1 MIAPAHLSVR
11 RNGVGSMPI
20 VDFRLRPPAPGFLET
35 KIYAN
40 AVNRDRYT
48 RRLGF
53 EPAPSAQRQSM
64 ELLIDE
70 MRAAGITRGVVVGR
84 TTATLGSVPN
94 ADVAAVVAQHPQ
106 LFVGVGSADTTD
118 RRRAVEMIEEC
129 RRLGLPMV
137 NLEPGV
143 MDPPMRVDDRR
154 LYPIYAHC
162 EDTGM
167 PLVIM
172 AGGGAGPDITYTA
185 PAHLDRMLTDFPK
198 LTVVCSHGGWPWV
211 QETVSVAFRRPNLF
225 LCPDMYLI
233 GLPGMDDYL
242 RAANSF
248 LSEQLLF
255 GTAYPFCPLQD
266 YVQRFMD
273 LDIKPDARER
283 ILWRNANA
291 LLGLGL
297 A

>member
-1 MIAPAHLSVR
+1 
-11 RNGVGSMPI
+11 MPI
-20 VDFRLRPPAPGFLET
+20 VDFRLRPPSRGFLAT

-40 AVNRDRYT
+40 AANRDRYT

-53 EPAPSAQRQSM
+53 EPAASVQAQSM
-64 ELLIDE
+64 PLLLQE
-70 MRAAGITRGVVVGR
+70 MDAAGITRGIVVGR

-94 ADVAAVVAQHPQ
+94 EDVAAIVAENAGR
-106 LFVGVGSADTTD
+106 FIGIGSADTTD
-118 RRRAVEMIEEC
+118 RRRAVAMIEEC
-129 RRLGLPMV
+129 RRLGLAMV

-143 MDPPMRVDDRR
+143 MEPPLHADDRR

-185 PAHLDRMLTDFPK
+185 PAHMDRMLADFPK
-198 LTVVCSHGGWPWV
+198 LTVICSHGGWPWV
-211 QETVSVAFRRPNLF
+211 QEMVSVAFRRPNLY

-233 GLPGMDDYL
+233 DLPGMDDYL

-248 LSEQLLF
+248 LAEQLLF
-255 GTAYPFCPLQD
+255 GTAYPFCPLGP
-266 YVQRFMD
+266 YVERFMQ
-273 LDIKPDARER
+273 LDIKVPAREM
-283 ILWRNANA
+283 ILWRNADR
-291 LLGLGL
+291 LLDLSL

>member
-1 MIAPAHLSVR
+1 
-11 RNGVGSMPI
+11 MPI
-20 VDFRLRPPAPGFLET
+20 VDFRLRPPSRGFLAT

-40 AVNRDRYT
+40 AANRDRYT

-53 EPAPSAQRQSM
+53 EPAASVQAQSM
-64 ELLIDE
+64 PLLLRE
-70 MRAAGITRGVVVGR
+70 MDAAGITRGVVVGR

-94 ADVAAVVAQHPQ
+94 EDVATIVAENSGR
-106 LFVGVGSADTTD
+106 FVGIGSADTTD
-118 RRRAVEMIEEC
+118 RRRAVAMIEEC
-129 RRLGLPMV
+129 RRLGLAMV

-143 MDPPMRVDDRR
+143 MDPPLHADDRR

-172 AGGGAGPDITYTA
+172 GGGGAGPDISYTA
-185 PAHLDRMLTDFPK
+185 PAHMDRMLADFPK
-198 LTVVCSHGGWPWV
+198 LTVICSHGGWPWV
-211 QETVSVAFRRPNLF
+211 QEMVSIAFRRPNLY

-233 GLPGMDDYL
+233 DLPGMDDYL

-248 LSEQLLF
+248 LAEQLLF
-255 GTAYPFCPLQD
+255 GTAYPFCPLEP
-266 YVQRFMD
+266 YVARFMQ
-273 LDIKPDARER
+273 LDIRSSAREMM
-283 ILWRNANA
+283 LWRNADR

-297 A
+297 G

>member
-1 MIAPAHLSVR
+1 
-11 RNGVGSMPI
+11 MPI
-20 VDFRLRPPAPGFLET
+20 VDFRLRPPARGFLAT

-40 AVNRDRYT
+40 AANRDRYT

-53 EPAPSAQRQSM
+53 APAPSVQAQSM
-64 ELLIDE
+64 DLLLAE
-70 MRAAGITRGVVVGR
+70 MDAAGITRGVVVGR

-94 ADVAAVVAQHPQ
+94 ADVAAIVAEHPGR
-106 LFVGVGSADTTD
+106 FVGIGSADTTN
-118 RRRAVEMIEEC
+118 RHRAVEMIEDC
-129 RRLGLPMV
+129 RRLGLAMV

-143 MDPPMRVDDRR
+143 MDPPLHADDRR

-162 EDTGM
+162 EDSGM

-185 PAHLDRMLTDFPK
+185 PAHMDRMLADFPK
-198 LTVVCSHGGWPWV
+198 LTVICSHGGWPWV
-211 QETVSVAFRRPNLF
+211 QEMVSVAFRRANLF

-248 LSEQLLF
+248 LAEQLLF
-255 GTAYPFCPLQD
+255 GTAYPFCPLPD
-266 YVQRFMD
+266 YVERFMR
-273 LDIKPDARER
+273 LDIKAEARER
-283 ILWRNANA
+283 ILWRNADA

-297 A
+297 SGA

>member
-1 MIAPAHLSVR
+1 
-11 RNGVGSMPI
+11 MPI
-20 VDFRLRPPAPGFLET
+20 VDFRLRPPARGFLAT

-40 AVNRDRYT
+40 ASNRDRYT

-53 EPAPSAQRQSM
+53 EPAPSVQAQSM
-64 ELLIDE
+64 PLLLQE
-70 MRAAGITRGVVVGR
+70 MKAAGVTHGVVVGR
-84 TTATLGSVPN
+84 TTSSLGSVPN
-94 ADVAAVVAQHPQ
+94 EDVAAIVAEHPGR
-106 LFVGVGSADTTD
+106 FVGIGSADTTD
-118 RRRAVEMIEEC
+118 RRRAVAMIEEC
-129 RRLGLPMV
+129 RRLGLAMV

-143 MDPPMRVDDRR
+143 MDPPLHADDRR

-185 PAHLDRMLTDFPK
+185 PAHMDRMLADFPK
-198 LTVVCSHGGWPWV
+198 LTVICSHGGWPWV
-211 QETVSVAFRRPNLF
+211 QEMVSVAFRRPNLY

-233 GLPGMDDYL
+233 DLPGMEDYR

-248 LSEQLLF
+248 LAEQLLF
-255 GTAYPFCPLQD
+255 GTAYPFCPLGP
-266 YVQRFMD
+266 YVERFMQ
-273 LDIKPDARER
+273 LDIKPAAREMM
-283 ILWRNANA
+283 LWRNADR

-297 A
+297 G